1 MTLATLFLIALGLS
15 MDAFG
20 ASISRGASASPH
32 ALLPDILKAG
42 LVFGAF
48 SALAPLLGWAI
59 GSAFYTLIEP
69 YDHWV
74 AFVLL
79 SAIGLLMMRDG
90 WTDAAKDTIAY
101 GDRLFVIVVA
111 AIATSIDASV
121 VGITL
126 PAFRVN
132 VLVAA
137 SVIGLVTFLAS
148 IFGSLLGRAAGE
160 RLGRRAEILGGIL
173 LIAIGTRIVI
183 EHIYFTPDA
192 T

>member
-1 MTLATLFLIALGLS
+1 MTFATLVLIALGLS

-20 ASISRGASASPH
+20 ASISRGASITPH

-42 LVFGAF
+42 SIFGAF
-48 SALAPLLGWAI
+48 SALAPLIGWTI
-59 GSAFYTLIEP
+59 GSVFYTLIAP
-69 YDHWV
+69 YDHWI

-90 WTDAAKDTIAY
+90 WTDVAKDTVAY
-101 GDRLFVIVVA
+101 GDQLLVIIIA

-132 VLVAA
+132 VLMAA
-137 SVIGLVTFLAS
+137 GVIGFMTFLAS
-148 IFGSLLGRAAGE
+148 ILGSLAGRAAGE
-160 RLGRRAEILGGIL
+160 RLGRRAEVLGGII
-173 LIAIGTRIVI
+173 LIAIGAKIVI
-183 EHIYFTPDA
+183 EHIYFAPDA
-192 T
+192 A

>member
-1 MTLATLFLIALGLS
+1 

-20 ASISRGASASPH
+20 ASISRGAAVRPH
-32 ALLPDILKAG
+32 ALLPDIVKAA

-48 SALAPLLGWAI
+48 SALAPLIGWTI
-59 GSAFYTLIEP
+59 GTAFYTLIEP

-90 WTDAAKDTIAY
+90 ATDAARETVAY
-101 GDRLFVIVVA
+101 GDRLLVTTIA
-111 AIATSIDASV
+111 AIATSVDASV

-132 VLVAA
+132 VLVAS
-137 SVIGLVTFLAS
+137 SVIGFVTFLAS
-148 IFGSLLGRAAGE
+148 ILGSLAGRAAGE
-160 RLGRRAEILGGIL
+160 RLGRRAEILGGII
-173 LIAIGTRIVI
+173 LIAIGARIVI
-183 EHIYFTPDA
+183 EHIYFAPLA
-192 T
+192 